1 MTRRFRLP
9 GLMADINVA
18 PVAAKRTGKGPGRPP
33 VPARHRRSD
42 RITIRLRP
50 GELAALERAADKQG
64 VTIGELARRRIAVE
78 MDERKEE

>member
-1 MTRRFRLP
+1 M
-9 GLMADINVA
+9 
-18 PVAAKRTGKGPGRPP
+18 
-33 VPARHRRSD
+33 PARHRRSD